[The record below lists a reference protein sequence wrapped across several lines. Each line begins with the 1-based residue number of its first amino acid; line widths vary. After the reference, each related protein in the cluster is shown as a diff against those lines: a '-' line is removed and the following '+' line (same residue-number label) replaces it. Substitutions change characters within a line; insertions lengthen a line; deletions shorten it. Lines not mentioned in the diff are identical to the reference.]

1 MTRFSRLVRMC
12 GWHQPR
18 PILLGVSEPTK
29 PGETGETTGM
39 CEECLKRFLA
49 ESHKGTSL

>member
-29 PGETGETTGM
+29 PGQTGETTGM
-39 CEECLKRFLA
+39 CQECLKRFLA
-49 ESHKGTSL
+49 EQKKG